1 MTKKILNSLTDTI
14 ALSCGPDGPVTCEP
28 RVEEQSAE
36 SERDKF
42 CKRLNHKATA
52 PFEFFDSTPA
62 MGDQR
67 FYRAPYEKQR
77 RTTKRSQ
84 RDCIFQCEA
93 RSACRAKL
101 CPVRDKVLTAG
112 LADISKVL
120 NLEHHGRL
128 CSGPTPDKT
137 RHPNFVPYGTKF
149 SQTPNIWVVRNKS
162 IASIS
167 RH

>member
-67 FYRAPYEKQR
+67 FTGRHTRNRGEQR
-77 RTTKRSQ
+77 NDPNGTASSS
-84 RDCIFQCEA
+84 A
-93 RSACRAKL
+93 R
-101 CPVRDKVLTAG
+101 P
-112 LADISKVL
+112 
-120 NLEHHGRL
+120 GR
-128 CSGPTPDKT
+128 
-137 RHPNFVPYGTKF
+137 HAEQNFVPYGTKF
-149 SQTPNIWVVRNKS
+149 
-162 IASIS
+162 
-167 RH
+167 